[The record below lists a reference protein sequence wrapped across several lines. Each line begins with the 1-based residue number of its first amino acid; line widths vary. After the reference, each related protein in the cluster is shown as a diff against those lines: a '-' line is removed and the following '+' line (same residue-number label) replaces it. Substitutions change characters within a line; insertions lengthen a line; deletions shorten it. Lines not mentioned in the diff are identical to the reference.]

1 MSSEDEEP
9 PDVDKKEDSD
19 FVMEEDESGSDWEMS
34 NRKSKVKH
42 RIIMSY
48 GKLFNIISPLW
59 FL

>member
-42 RIIMSY
+42 RIIMS
-48 GKLFNIISPLW
+48 
-59 FL
+59 